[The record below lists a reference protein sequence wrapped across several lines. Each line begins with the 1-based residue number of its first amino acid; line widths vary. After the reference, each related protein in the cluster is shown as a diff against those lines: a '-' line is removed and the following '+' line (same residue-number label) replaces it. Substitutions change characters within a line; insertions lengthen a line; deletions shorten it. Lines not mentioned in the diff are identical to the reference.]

1 LVEAD
6 IQEVL
11 ISYAAELTES
21 DLEWLTMLSV
31 PDNKADS
38 DTILERPL
46 LSASALLKGVQ
57 MVDD

>member
-1 LVEAD
+1 VEAD

-11 ISYAAELTES
+11 ISYAAELTED
-21 DLEWLTMLSV
+21 DLEWLTMLRV

-38 DTILERPL
+38 DIVVERPL
-46 LSASALLKGVQ
+46 LSASDLLKGVQ